1 MRHVLLPLGL
11 LLLASGCVTKK
22 VHTEL
27 ENQLASTLSA
37 QESERATW
45 VEELNELSME
55 LAAAHTKIKG
65 LESDLK
71 NTNAALATV
80 EKKLKNMTGER
91 DSLLKE
97 KASLVSSKSKL
108 EASIAETERAL
119 VELANRK
126 AAAEQRIAQYRDLV
140 ARFQTL
146 IDAGKLRVRIIDGRM
161 VVELATDVLFA
172 SGKADLS
179 ADGKAA
185 VVEVASVLASMEDRR
200 YQVEGHTDNVPI
212 KTAQFPSNW
221 ELSSARALTVVRE
234 LMAAGVPAERLS
246 AAAYG
251 EFRPAGPNETKEER
265 ASNRRIVRLSS
276 ANSTFMASRSSRLS
290 RYRAASASPG
300 VCPAGRCPRRP
311 CQQGLYH
318 APSHAR
324 GGPNHARSGSSG

>member
-1 MRHVLLPLGL
+1 MRFFLVPLGVLLLS
-11 LLLASGCVTKK
+11 SGCVTKK
-22 VHTEL
+22 VHTQL
-27 ENQLASTLSA
+27 ETQLADTQTEHQAERLS
-37 QESERATW
+37 W
-45 VEELNELSME
+45 EEQLTAVNADLQ
-55 LAAAHTKIKG
+55 AARSDIEG
-65 LESDLK
+65 LQTELK
-71 NTNAALATV
+71 NTKAALATT
-80 EKKLKNMTGER
+80 EKKLAGMTGER
-91 DSLLKE
+91 DALLKE
-97 KASLVSSKSKL
+97 KAALVSSKSKL
-108 EASIAETERAL
+108 EASIADTERAL

-126 AAAEQRIAQYRDLV
+126 AAAEQRISQYRDLV
-140 ARFQTL
+140 SRFQSL

-265 ASNRRIVRLSS
+265 AANRRIVITVVPDLSQ
-276 ANSTFMASRSSRLS
+276 L
-290 RYRAASASPG
+290 PG
-300 VCPAGRCPRRP
+300 FEELEA
-311 CQQGLYH
+311 LE
-318 APSHAR
+318 
-324 GGPNHARSGSSG
+324 GGAKR